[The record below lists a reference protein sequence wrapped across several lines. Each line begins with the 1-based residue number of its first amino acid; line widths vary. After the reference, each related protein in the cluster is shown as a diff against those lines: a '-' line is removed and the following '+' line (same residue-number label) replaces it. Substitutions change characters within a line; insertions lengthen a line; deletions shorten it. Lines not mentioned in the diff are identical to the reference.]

1 MHDMIKE
8 FKHKIIQLKQN
19 CSKLN
24 KKNINLK
31 RMVNISK
38 PNCFTFKER
47 KRRRIKA
54 L

>member
-24 KKNINLK
+24 KKNVNLK
-31 RMVNISK
+31 RIINKSK
-38 PNCFTFKER
+38 PNYFTFKEK

-54 L
+54 

>member
-24 KKNINLK
+24 KKNVYLKRKINNLK
-31 RMVNISK
+31 
-38 PNCFTFKER
+38 PNYFAFKEK
-47 KRRRIKA
+47 KRQRIKA
-54 L
+54 